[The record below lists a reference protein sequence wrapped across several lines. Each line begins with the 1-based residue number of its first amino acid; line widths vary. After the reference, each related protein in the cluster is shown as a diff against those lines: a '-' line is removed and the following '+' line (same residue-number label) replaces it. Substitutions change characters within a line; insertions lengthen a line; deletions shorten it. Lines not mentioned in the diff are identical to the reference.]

1 MHNKWF
7 LYSVIVFILSSC
19 NFIGQREEG
28 RMSSEMM
35 AERQTQMMIEMLDLT
50 EQQVLNV
57 ARINTQ
63 YGKEMTTLRKSARW
77 NREEIR
83 SGMNELRIRKDEVMQ
98 TVLTDDQYKKYK
110 ESQRNRKHKRIKS
123 DHRRN

>member
-1 MHNKWF
+1 
-7 LYSVIVFILSSC
+7 
-19 NFIGQREEG
+19 
-28 RMSSEMM
+28 MSSEMM